1 MRIEVIRKR
10 GVLGQSPVHSNIS
23 RSGRQGQQQRGC
35 EDGHWGQ
42 RKTPRGVL
50 SSSVGHSLGPWGVV
64 SCGECCGELKR
75 DEAGELTICLSNVE
89 VLGDFAKGCLC
100 VIIGKNV
107 CRMALRETKRT
118 DIGNSKSRKLF
129 WVNFVEQLGEGEANQ
144 VVAGGGYKFQR
155 GCFKTVTV
163 MQVMS

>member
-1 MRIEVIRKR
+1 M
-10 GVLGQSPVHSNIS
+10 
-23 RSGRQGQQQRGC
+23 
-35 EDGHWGQ
+35 
-42 RKTPRGVL
+42 
-50 SSSVGHSLGPWGVV
+50 GHSLGPWGVV

-129 WVNFVEQLGEGEANQ
+129 WVNFV
-144 VVAGGGYKFQR
+144 VAGGGYKFQR